1 MKARYWG
8 WVLLTALWS
17 PISTAWAVGLG
28 DLTVRSPLDA
38 PLVAEINL
46 LAVDPSEIDT
56 LRVSLASDS
65 DFRRA
70 GIERDSV
77 LDEIMFRPSIRN
89 DGSAMVEVASQ
100 IPSVN
105 RIYIFW

>member
-8 WVLLTALWS
+8 WVLLTALWA

-28 DLTVRSPLDA
+28 DLTIRSPLEA

-46 LAVDPSEIDT
+46 LAVDPSEINT
-56 LRVSLASDS
+56 LLVNLASDS

-89 DGSAMVEVASQ
+89 YGSAMVVVASQ
-100 IPSVN
+100 IPIS
-105 RIYIFW
+105 